1 MDIPHFEA
9 RKLIQLGLDESLNPT
24 DRDALREHVSR
35 CTDCRVYEN
44 EISDMEKLL
53 RTVMQGAWAKRPAP
67 LSLGN
72 LRANNKSRRVPT
84 QVVAMR
90 LSAFVFVAA
99 VAVIAFGI
107 WQISLTNNFRSF
119 EYSSPEIPPYPTAS
133 MQITSTHTDSKLCG
147 DTIYQIQPD
156 DTLARI
162 ALQFSVSEEAIKLA
176 NDMSSEDV
184 ITGIEIVIP
193 QCTSTP
199 TGTVSPSPSLTIT
212 VQSQTPG
219 SEQ

>member
-1 MDIPHFEA
+1 
-9 RKLIQLGLDESLNPT
+9 
-24 DRDALREHVSR
+24 
-35 CTDCRVYEN
+35 
-44 EISDMEKLL
+44 
-53 RTVMQGAWAKRPAP
+53 MQGAWAKRPAP
-67 LSLGN
+67 PTLGN
-72 LRANNKSRRVPT
+72 LRAYNRPRRVPM

-90 LSAFVFVAA
+90 LSAFVAA

-199 TGTVSPSPSLTIT
+199 TGTVSPSPSFTIT

>member
-35 CTDCRVYEN
+35 CTDCRVYQN
-44 EISDMEKLL
+44 EIRYTEKLL
-53 RTVMQGAWAKRPAP
+53 RTVMQRIWNRRPAP
-67 LSLGN
+67 LSMGN
-72 LRANNKSRRVPT
+72 LRAYNRPRRVPT

-90 LSAFVFVAA
+90 LSAFVAA

-119 EYSSPEIPPYPTAS
+119 EYSSPEIPSYPTAS
-133 MQITSTHTDSKLCG
+133 MQITPTHTDSKSCG

-184 ITGIEIVIP
+184 TTGIEIVIP

-199 TGTVSPSPSLTIT
+199 TGTASPSPSFTIT